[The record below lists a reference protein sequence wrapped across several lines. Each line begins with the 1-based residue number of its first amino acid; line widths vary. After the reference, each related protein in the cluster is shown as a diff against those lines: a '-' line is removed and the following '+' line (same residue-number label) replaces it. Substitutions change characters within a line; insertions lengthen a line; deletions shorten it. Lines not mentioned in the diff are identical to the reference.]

1 MQIKLLPVATLKKYF
16 GSGYIYEVAEGTTIK
31 DLLLE
36 YSVPLKMIM
45 FATANKDSVS
55 IQYEINNGDEIVLY
69 PFISGGI

>member
-1 MQIKLLPVATLKKYF
+1 MQIKLSPVATLKKFF
-16 GSGYIYEVAEGTTIK
+16 GTGYLYEVSAGTTIK

-36 YSVPLKMIM
+36 YNVPLKMIM
-45 FATANKDSVS
+45 FATANKNSVS